1 MWDNPVLWRE
11 MRTWAYGRKAMAIR
25 LVYLALVAAAAAA
38 LVAAHRGPAGVT
50 FATGALIMA
59 PLCVLSLALVNAQAV
74 TALTSERD
82 IKALDL
88 LLVTDL
94 SAKEFVFGKLGGA
107 LYNTKEM
114 VVAPLALT
122 AYLWAIGSLSTE
134 HAGYLGAALL
144 VLIAFVTML
153 GVHAGMS
160 YENSR
165 SAIGASLGTL
175 FFLLVGVATCMRMIV
190 AFSGSF
196 QFQLQ
201 PFLAFMI
208 GGAIGLYMTL
218 GARNPSSAI
227 LWASALCP
235 IATFFAITSFWQ
247 QNMLEAFLLTVAA
260 YGFTTIAL
268 LVPDVYEFDVAT
280 GRATAGGE

>member
-1 MWDNPVLWRE
+1 VL
-11 MRTWAYGRKAMAIR
+11 AG
-25 LVYLALVAAAAAA
+25 LAAAA
-38 LVAAHRGPAGVT
+38 LAAADESAAGVT
-50 FATGALIMA
+50 FGAGSLIMA
-59 PLCVLSLALVNAQAV
+59 PLCVLSLVLVNAQAV

-82 IKALDL
+82 VKALDL

-94 SAKEFVFGKLGGA
+94 TAKEFVFGKLAGA

-114 VVAPLALT
+114 VLAPLALT
-122 AYLWAIGSLSTE
+122 VYLWAVEALSAE
-134 HAGYLGAALL
+134 NAIYLAGGLL
-144 VLIAFVTML
+144 VMLAFVTML
-153 GVHAGMS
+153 GVHAGMT

-175 FFLLVGVATCMRMIV
+175 FFLLIGVATCMRMMI

-196 QFQLQ
+196 QSQLQ

-208 GGAIGLYMTL
+208 GGSIGLYLIL

-227 LWASALCP
+227 AWASALCP
-235 IATFFAITSFWQ
+235 TATFFAITSFWQ
-247 QNMLEAFLLTVAA
+247 QDMLKAFLLTAGT
-260 YGFTTIAL
+260 YGFATAAIL
-268 LVPDVYEFDVAT
+268 IPDVYEFDVAT